1 MAQKSKKEI
10 KKNEIELLI
19 NVLKQRFQKNMHRHK
34 DVLWEN
40 VEKKLW
46 SKPEKIWA
54 LNKMEETGGEPDVV
68 AYEKTSDEYIFFDC
82 SLDTPKNRRSLCYDK
97 EALDARKDFKP
108 TNCAI
113 DLANEMD
120 IEILSEEDYRYLQT
134 LGKYDTKTS
143 SWIKTPEEVRKL
155 GGAMFA
161 DFRYGRVFVY
171 HNGAQ
176 SYYGSRAFRGKLR
189 I

>member
-1 MAQKSKKEI
+1 MAQKSRKEM

-19 NVLKQRFQKNMHRHK
+19 NVLKPRFQKNMHRHK

-46 SKPEKIWA
+46 NKPEKIWA
-54 LNKMEETGGEPDVV
+54 LNKMEETGGEPDLV
-68 AYEKTSDEYIFFDC
+68 AYEKTSDDYIFFDC
-82 SLDTPKNRRSLCYDK
+82 SLETPKNRRSLCYDK
-97 EALDARKDFKP
+97 EALDTRKEFKP
-108 TNCAI
+108 INSAI

-120 IEILSEEDYRYLQT
+120 IEMLTEEDYRYLQT